1 MFNCCAEPLTPIPL
15 GTEWIVD
22 AHGCAPALLR
32 SSVTLVRLF
41 ARVVE
46 EMDLHPTSEAV
57 WHVFPGPGG
66 ITGVLLLSE
75 SHLTCHTFPEQGFAA
90 FNLYSCRPA
99 QEWPWVERL
108 KEAIGATDIRV
119 RSFTRGDRPAP
130 Q

>member
-1 MFNCCAEPLTPIPL
+1 MVNSQPSLEPIPL

-22 AHGCAPALLR
+22 AHGCDPEALR

-46 EMDLHPTSEAV
+46 EMDLHPTNEAV

-75 SHLTCHTFPEQGFAA
+75 SHLTCHTFPERGFAA

-99 QEWPWVERL
+99 KEWPWASRL
-108 KEAIGATDIRV
+108 KEAVGAADVRV
-119 RSFTRGDRPAP
+119 RSFTRGDIPIR
-130 Q
+130 